1 MPDLLPTKIDERK
14 ILDVNKEQEQQLLD
28 YSKELSDTD
37 MHTLL
42 RFAAFLAQA
51 ESPAPAIAH
60 QQIKLDVATPGTI
73 PRPAQERVV
82 DAIKR
87 LAETYPMLDKKKL
100 LGQTAGMVA
109 EHVMGNK
116 PAREVIDDL
125 EASFRRAYELW
136 IQAQGKDAC

>member
-1 MPDLLPTKIDERK
+1 M
-14 ILDVNKEQEQQLLD
+14 DVKKAQEQQLLAHF
-28 YSKELSDTD
+28 KQLSDTD
-37 MHTLL
+37 RQTLV

-51 ESPAPAIAH
+51 ESPSSGT
-60 QQIKLDVATPGTI
+60 TPQPNKTPVPSPGVI

-87 LAETYPMLDKKKL
+87 LSETYPMLDKKKL

-125 EASFRRAYELW
+125 EVSFRRAYEQWL
-136 IQAQGKDAC
+136 QSQDRSEC